1 VSNAEQ
7 ILRVATELF
16 ATLGY
21 EGTSLQAIADRV
33 GVTKQ
38 TLLYHYPSKEE
49 LRRAVL
55 DQVFGHFRER
65 LPQML
70 QAVTSGKGRFDALTQ
85 ELLVFFGTDDNR
97 ARLVLREFLDN
108 PDGMRRLLAENMRP
122 WLLLI
127 GQYVREG
134 QALGLIH
141 PDVDPEAYVVNVNL
155 SLLTTIAV
163 RTVGRDLLGTE
174 GGSDEDVH
182 ARQMKEMLRI
192 HREALFAKRAVAGIK
207 E

>member
-1 VSNAEQ
+1 MSNAEQ

-85 ELLVFFGTDDNR
+85 ELLDFFGADDNR

-141 PDVDPEAYVVNVNL
+141 ADVDPEAYLVNVNF

-163 RTVGRDLLGTE
+163 RTVGRDLLAAE
-174 GGSDEDVH
+174 GDSDEDVH

-192 HREALFAKRAVAGIK
+192 HREALFAKRAVAAVK

>member
-1 VSNAEQ
+1 MSNAEQ
-7 ILRVATELF
+7 ILRAATELF

-85 ELLVFFGTDDNR
+85 ELLDFFGADDNR

-141 PDVDPEAYVVNVNL
+141 ADVDPEAYLVNVNL
-155 SLLTTIAV
+155 SLLITIAV
-163 RTVGRDLLGTE
+163 RNVGRDLLGTD
-174 GGSDEDVH
+174 GAADDYTH

-192 HREALFAKRAVAGIK
+192 HREALFVKRADAGIK